1 MLTNMFKR
9 PRRGSAEA
17 EALVRSFDGQI
28 ARESERR
35 LAEAAAAV
43 KRMPKDW
50 ERKVDESYAFV
61 TTAGRVRAKLR
72 RDVGVADAAPIP
84 TTEVMRIEASI
95 TLIRGCYRDL
105 HHDAKGLERMHLISG
120 WVSPSGARVM
130 SRMEPIEFGNQTPTY
145 VSADPASTHCKLV
158 ELFERD
164 GLELISMHHSHVM
177 DGAAST
183 APSSV
188 DLANMQRFVAQ
199 GWAAIGGIF
208 SRDQFVRFFSTQH
221 DFEISVF
228 GKGAEVVSR
237 KPRETIFKFSMEE

>member
-1 MLTNMFKR
+1 MLFTRKQ
-9 PRRGSAEA
+9 RGSAAA
-17 EALVRSFDGQI
+17 EALVRAFDGEI
-28 ARESERR
+28 ARESQKR
-35 LAEAAAAV
+35 LAEAASAV
-43 KRMPKDW
+43 TRMPKDW

-72 RDVGVADAAPIP
+72 RDIGDAEAAPIP
-84 TTEVMRIEASI
+84 AGEVMRIEASI
-95 TLIRGCYRDL
+95 ALIRSCYRDL
-105 HHDAKGLERMHLISG
+105 HDGAKGLERMHLVSG
-120 WVSPSGARVM
+120 WVSPSRARVM
-130 SRMEPIEFGNQTPTY
+130 SRMEPVEFSNQTPSY

-158 ELFERD
+158 DLFERD

-199 GWAAIGGIF
+199 GWAAIGGIY
-208 SRDQFVRFFSTQH
+208 SRDHFVRFFSTQH
-221 DFEISVF
+221 DFEISIF

-237 KPRETIFKFSMEE
+237 KPRETIFKFTMEE